1 MVQKSV
7 NYSEPIIFAQ
17 NICEYQNICKYLS
30 PIPLGGAFNGLKF
43 FKPQLYRLGR
53 ANSTRAK
60 EH

>member
-7 NYSEPIIFAQ
+7 NYSESIILV
-17 NICEYQNICKYLS
+17 QNICKYLS